1 MLHCLPLLAPFL
13 AEAAVRGLD
22 LWDLYL
28 KQVVPEAYIFYSGLD
43 QKRALGLRQAL
54 VLFQGFVGEKE
65 FRGVFVGYPF

>member
-1 MLHCLPLLAPFL
+1 MLHCLPLSAPFL
-13 AEAAVRGLD
+13 AKAVVRGLD

-28 KQVVPEAYIFYSGLD
+28 KQVVLEAYISCSGLD

-54 VLFQGFVGEKE
+54 VPFQGFISEKE

>member
-1 MLHCLPLLAPFL
+1 MLHCLPLPAPFL

-28 KQVVPEAYIFYSGLD
+28 EQVVPEAYISYSGLD

-54 VLFQGFVGEKE
+54 VPFQGFVSEKE
-65 FRGVFVGYPF
+65 FRGVFVSYLF